1 MTKKTNALYQSIFSS
16 IIDAALLLSPK
27 GKVLLANVAAEEMFR
42 QSQETLLKRSYSDLF
57 PNQKDINEKFEETLN
72 KSISFRD
79 FECNGYRKINDHSF
93 PVSLTI
99 SIVTGKEN
107 KHEGVL
113 MVARDL
119 SLKKELEETSR
130 QSDYISNLGI
140 LTLGM
145 AHEIK
150 NPLSSICASAQ
161 LLIEKI
167 PENEQEYLEVVIK
180 ESHRINRMVE
190 KMLDFARPS
199 NLDLHLINIHQLLE
213 EILLLEKAQCKGKVK
228 FVQNY
233 DPSLPLVEAD
243 EDQLKQALLNLIRN
257 SIEAMADGGS
267 LQLTTRFNSSYSVK
281 PIKGKHSHHD
291 IVIELIDTGIGIDPK
306 DLEKL
311 FTPFHTTKSKGTG
324 LGLSLSLK
332 IIEDHSGK
340 IKIFSEKNK
349 GTQVKVFL
357 PIKQEKDG

>member
-1 MTKKTNALYQSIFSS
+1 MKNVNVFYQSIFSS
-16 IIDAALLLSPK
+16 IIDAALLFSPK
-27 GKVLLANVAAEEMFR
+27 GNVLLANIAAEEMFR
-42 QSQETLLKRSYSDLF
+42 QSKETLLKRSYLDLF
-57 PNQKDINEKFEETLN
+57 PNQTDLVEKFEETLN
-72 KSISFRD
+72 KGISFRD
-79 FECNGYRKINDHSF
+79 FECNGYRKVNDHFF
-93 PVSLTI
+93 PVSLTV
-99 SIVTGKEN
+99 SMVTGKEN
-107 KHEGVL
+107 KQEGVL
-113 MVARDL
+113 ILVRDL

-150 NPLSSICASAQ
+150 NPLSAICASAQ
-161 LLIEKI
+161 LLIEKLSKD
-167 PENEQEYLEVVIK
+167 EQEYLEIVIK

-199 NLDLHLINIHQLLE
+199 NLNLRPINIHQILE
-213 EILLLEKAQCKGKVK
+213 EILILEKAQCKGKVK
-228 FVQNY
+228 FIHNY

-257 SIEAMADGGS
+257 SIEAMAQGGS
-267 LQLTTRFNSSYSVK
+267 LKIVTRFNSNYAAK
-281 PIKGKHSHHD
+281 PIKGKHPHHD
-291 IVIELIDTGIGIDPK
+291 IVIELIDTGTGIDPQ

-332 IIEDHSGK
+332 IIENHGGK

-357 PIKQEKDG
+357 PLKQEKDG